1 MFFIDENTDRATL
14 EEAAIVEIG
23 FDPKVVDAATD
34 NDLRAMIIQWIE
46 AGDECAI

>member
-1 MFFIDENTDRATL
+1 MLFIDKNTDRATL

-23 FDPKVVDAATD
+23 FDPNVVDAATD
-34 NDLRAMIIQWIE
+34 DELRAMIVRWIE